1 MKQQWNIN
9 QTTCETINFYSF
21 GERIK
26 CDNTIHVYV
35 DYIMCIVYTVYVY
48 YKHNTSIFYSIKIFQ
63 HYLNQHIAVSKTS
76 CDYKLNI
83 YLKMNENGKT
93 LLFV

>member
-1 MKQQWNIN
+1 LKQQWKIV

-26 CDNTIHVYV
+26 CDKTIHAYV
-35 DYIMCIVYTVYVY
+35 DYIMCIVYR
-48 YKHNTSIFYSIKIFQ
+48 NIFYSIKIFQ
-63 HYLNQHIAVSKTS
+63 YYLNQHIVVSKTS
-76 CDYKLNI
+76 RDYKLNI
-83 YLKMNENGKT
+83 YLKMKENGKT